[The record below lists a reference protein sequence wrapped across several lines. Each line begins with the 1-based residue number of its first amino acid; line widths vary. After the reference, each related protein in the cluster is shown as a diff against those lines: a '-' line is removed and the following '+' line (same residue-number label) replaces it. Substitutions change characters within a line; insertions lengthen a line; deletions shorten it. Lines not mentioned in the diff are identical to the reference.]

1 MNYSSARPYAPA
13 PLLTWGESLL
23 LQPFYHLLHWQQP
36 EEPSRHRN
44 KGVNHEFLSVPD
56 ALFLKA
62 PDYLL
67 AVGDTRLVPKHKQSL
82 RWWQRIFL
90 SYSPLCSRC
99 HTSTPQN
106 RLKCLF
112 TPEGP
117 PQEKSWSL
125 GDGQGSTG
133 AGGPGSR
140 GCALPRPRFG
150 RAGLGSWAGQ
160 LGQPWEWGQA
170 EARLGHLPMGG
181 SGLVGHGRA
190 ALWGAGD
197 WSCWDRDWQPWRAHM
212 GSWAIL
218 SLLMWVVSLVFSLR
232 EDLFLSFMSWVLSS
246 ALVYPSSALAYFC
259 FPWQEWCDSKQ
270 SPLDPPPFKSSL
282 LTGYEQGAASLG
294 QAYSS
299 LALSPAS
306 VWGAEAAHA
315 LAWSSRW
322 LPGATA
328 A

>member
-1 MNYSSARPYAPA
+1 MRIDCWVIRCNELCSQAFIHFSLKKWWWEITTEHWAALPTLSWALACTCWSQGAGWRMNYSSARPYAPA

-23 LQPFYHLLHWQQP
+23 LQPFHHLLHWQQP

-67 AVGDTRLVPKHKQSL
+67 AVGNARLVPKHKQSL

-90 SYSPLCSRC
+90 SCSPLCSRC
-99 HTSTPQN
+99 CTSTPQT

-112 TPEGP
+112 TPQGP

-125 GDGQGSTG
+125 GDGQGSAG

-140 GCALPRPRFG
+140 GCAPPYPRFG
-150 RAGLGSWAGQ
+150 RAGHGWAAGQ
-160 LGQPWEWGQA
+160 LGQPWERGQA
-170 EARLGHLPMGG
+170 EARLGHLLMGG

-197 WSCWDRDWQPWRAHM
+197 
-212 GSWAIL
+212 
-218 SLLMWVVSLVFSLR
+218 
-232 EDLFLSFMSWVLSS
+232 
-246 ALVYPSSALAYFC
+246 
-259 FPWQEWCDSKQ
+259 
-270 SPLDPPPFKSSL
+270 
-282 LTGYEQGAASLG
+282 
-294 QAYSS
+294 
-299 LALSPAS
+299 
-306 VWGAEAAHA
+306 
-315 LAWSSRW
+315 
-322 LPGATA
+322 
-328 A
+328 